1 MLRMTIG
8 KVPQVD
14 TPRTMAKRL
23 LLRLLGI
30 AEGESNGMVEH
41 LIDYIIEAA
50 VEAAHPKK
58 CADTPASLPARPL
71 GADNPH
77 AGAEAPS
84 TLVFGGC
91 PSCGRVDCTA
101 MECAYKASGAFQGF
115 RDLAQAP
122 ASPSADK
129 EVDLIARGLGWE
141 ECEALMKE
149 ACDQAG
155 VQWDAEERPQ
165 SIAINVMQRL
175 ANDAHKVGFKL
186 GLERMASARTP
197 ADSVREDAE
206 VGRIAM
212 RFVDRAGD
220 PHPGIDDAETIC
232 REFYAAI
239 SEILNPRFQR
249 RLDAALKQ
257 GDIDCTGGSPCSTC
271 PDPKKCA
278 YGCVRQG
285 GA

>member
-115 RDLAQAP
+115 RNLAQAP
-122 ASPSADK
+122 ASTSADK

-165 SIAINVMQRL
+165 STAINVMQRL
-175 ANDAHKVGFKL
+175 ANSAHKVGFKL

-197 ADSVREDAE
+197 ADSVLEDAARYLFLRDGKWRDTDLE
-206 VGRIAM
+206 PVIRLQLNSLW
-212 RFVDRAGD
+212 
-220 PHPGIDDAETIC
+220 DAKI
-232 REFYAAI
+232 
-239 SEILNPRFQR
+239 
-249 RLDAALKQ
+249 DAARKQ
-257 GDIDCTGGSPCSTC
+257 GANHDI
-271 PDPKKCA
+271 
-278 YGCVRQG
+278 
-285 GA
+285 